1 MQFPARH
8 ILISPLFAAFVVTA
22 CAQNQ
27 PGSANVQVPLVVP
40 AGTPLRLEVEKTT
53 FPKHVG
59 DTVRARLAE
68 PVYAFDK
75 EVIPAGTEVVGHV
88 SSFTETPKSVRVQ
101 KMLGGNFGSFRH
113 AQVLFDTVLPKD
125 GPPLNIMAS
134 TESGSAQ
141 VVEMRAT
148 AAPNT
153 GHGVHGAVNRAKLE
167 AGKEIAKARDFL
179 HSPDKMDVIRSAA
192 LARSPYQPVKIDG
205 RSRFDALLQ
214 APQNFGSESVPAS
227 EISQIGQVAPQSG
240 ELRANLVTS
249 LNSAT
254 TKPDAAVDAVVMSPL
269 FSADHQLLLPAGTH
283 LVGKT
288 TIARPA
294 KRMHKNGQLRFAFQ
308 QVVLPTDVQSMQQQL
323 ASQVQPE
330 PPAASQ
336 KIEAHLG
343 GIVISRSAH
352 VGLSEEGETKVE
364 ESKTRF
370 IGPALSVALA
380 AATTQRE
387 HDEDDGTI
395 KNNTGAQAGA
405 GALAFGLA
413 GAVIGRVWR
422 PAGIAFGFA
431 GAGRS
436 VYTQFFGKGI
446 DIDIPKNT
454 SLLVDF
460 GRTGKTLPKPEASA
474 N

>member
-1 MQFPARH
+1 MLFPTRCLLASALVGS
-8 ILISPLFAAFVVTA
+8 IAFATTRT
-22 CAQNQ
+22 Q
-27 PGSANVQVPLVVP
+27 PSNDLKVPLVVP

-59 DTVRARLAE
+59 DVVRARLAE

-88 SSFTETPKSVRVQ
+88 TEFTEARKSVRVQ
-101 KMLGGNFGSFRH
+101 KILSGNFGSFRH
-113 AQVLFDTVLPKD
+113 AEVLFDTILQKN
-125 GPPLNIMAS
+125 GPPLKISAS
-134 TESGSAQ
+134 TGSGSVQ

-148 AAPNT
+148 PSQNT
-153 GHGVHGAVNRAKLE
+153 GHGVHGAMTQAKQETNKEMAKL
-167 AGKEIAKARDFL
+167 RDFL
-179 HSPDKMDVIRSAA
+179 HSPDKFDVMRNAA
-192 LARSPYQPVKIDG
+192 LAHSPYQPVKIDG
-205 RSRFDALLQ
+205 RSRFDALLNT
-214 APQNFGSESVPAS
+214 PQTFGSESVPVDQ
-227 EISQIGQVAPQSG
+227 ISQLGKVAPQSG
-240 ELRANLVTS
+240 ELRANLVTP
-249 LNSAT
+249 LNSGT
-254 TKPDAAVDAVVMSPL
+254 TKTGAPVDALVMSPL
-269 FSADHQLLLPAGTH
+269 FSADHQLVLPAGSH

-288 TIARPA
+288 TVARPA
-294 KRMHKNGQLRFAFQ
+294 KRMHKNGQLRFVFQ
-308 QVVLPTDVQSMQQQL
+308 QVVLPKDVQSIQQQL
-323 ASQVQPE
+323 ASETQSVAQD
-330 PPAASQ
+330 STQ

-352 VGLSEEGETKVE
+352 VGVDEEGETKVQ

-380 AATTQRE
+380 AAATQR
-387 HDEDDGTI
+387 DTDDGSVR
-395 KNNTGAQAGA
+395 NNTGAQAGA

-422 PAGIAFGFA
+422 PAGIAFGVA

-436 VYTQFFGKGI
+436 VYKQFFGKGI
-446 DIDIPKNT
+446 DIDIPENT

-460 GRTGKTLPKPEASA
+460 GRIGKTLPNPGTSP